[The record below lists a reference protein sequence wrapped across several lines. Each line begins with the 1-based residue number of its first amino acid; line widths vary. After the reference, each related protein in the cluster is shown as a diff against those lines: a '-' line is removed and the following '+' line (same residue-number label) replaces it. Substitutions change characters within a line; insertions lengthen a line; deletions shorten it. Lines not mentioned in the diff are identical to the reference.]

1 MTFQFNRRSA
11 LKAGI
16 TLSTLA
22 ALPSCAG
29 STITSAPTD
38 AQLAMIDAKMKEHR
52 APGLGVAM
60 IEDGVVAWEQGFGF
74 RNLDTQAPVDEKT
87 LFQAASL
94 SKPIFAYVVLKAI
107 ENGELSFD
115 DRLTEFVRPDDLDP
129 GPWSDQI
136 TVRDVLQHTAGL
148 PNWRDDEN
156 GPQPL
161 VPAYEPGTDTSYS
174 GEAFF
179 WLQKC
184 MEEITGHGL
193 NTFMSERLFEP
204 AGLTDMRMLW
214 EPGERAER
222 EVYGHI
228 FDDDDRL
235 VVSELQYKR
244 VHSRRLI
251 EVAEKW
257 GKPMHLWTAEDQVRA
272 AGEMRPHTNER
283 LKMAPAWIWGS
294 PGHMLIDS
302 ASSLRCTPG
311 DYARFMCSMMPDR
324 KRKAWE
330 FSEETRQLMLTPQY
344 ERPDVQNGVLPRGL
358 GWGLEKRDS
367 GTACY
372 HWGKNGSSHHS
383 VALADP
389 TTGRGIV
396 LMTNGPNGK
405 ALIPDVATALLGVN
419 YIAITT

>member
-1 MTFQFNRRSA
+1 MSKDIYRRDILKGAAALSAVSA
-11 LKAGI
+11 LPACGTSSNAGR
-16 TLSTLA
+16 TVE
-22 ALPSCAG
+22 
-29 STITSAPTD
+29 
-38 AQLAMIDAKMKEHR
+38 QVEMIKSKMLEHR

-60 IEDGVVAWEQGFGF
+60 VENGTVSWEMGFGF
-74 RNLDTQAPVDEKT
+74 RNIDTQEPVDTRT

-115 DRLTEFVRPDDLDP
+115 DPLTRYVRPADLDP

-161 VPAYEPGTDTSYS
+161 VPSYEPGTDTSYS

-184 MEEITGHGL
+184 MEKITGKGL
-193 NTFMSERLFEP
+193 NTLMKDRLFDP
-204 AGLTDMRMLW
+204 SGLTDMRMLW
-214 EPGERAER
+214 EPGDRADR
-222 EVYGHI
+222 EVFGHV
-228 FDDDDRL
+228 FDESNEL
-235 VVSELQYKR
+235 IVSPLQYKR
-244 VHSRRLI
+244 VHSMRLI

-257 GKPMHLWTAEDQVRA
+257 GKPMHLWTADDQVKA
-272 AGEMRPHTNER
+272 AGEMRPHTTGR
-283 LKMAPAWIWGS
+283 LKEAPAWIWAA
-294 PGHMLIDS
+294 PGYMLIDS

-311 DYARFMCSMMPDR
+311 DYARFMCSMMPGRDR
-324 KRKAWE
+324 ASWE
-330 FSEETRQLMLTPQY
+330 FSEETRKLMLTPQY

-358 GWGLEKRDS
+358 GWGLEKREG

-389 TTGRGIV
+389 TTGQGIV

-405 ALIPDVATALLGVN
+405 ALIPDVATELLGAN
-419 YIAITT
+419 YISITT